1 MLYRKLHD
9 LYKIKFITEL
19 KKSMKQLFTFIFSL
33 SWVFSFSQTKISI
46 DSVSSHKDQLVT
58 VCGKVYGTKFL
69 DKSQITFIDL
79 GAAYPDAPLTIV
91 ILGKDRAN
99 FKESPETLYSD
110 KQICVTGVIKEYKGK
125 LEIDVETPKEIVIK

>member
-1 MLYRKLHD
+1 
-9 LYKIKFITEL
+9 
-19 KKSMKQLFTFIFSL
+19 MKQLFTFIFSL
-33 SWVFSFSQTKISI
+33 SSILSFSQTKISI
-46 DSVSSHKDQLVT
+46 DSISNHKDELVT

-79 GAAYPDAPLTIV
+79 GAVYPDAPLTIV

-99 FKESPETLYSD
+99 FKENPETLYSD

-125 LEIDVETPKEIVIK
+125 WEIDVETPKDITIE